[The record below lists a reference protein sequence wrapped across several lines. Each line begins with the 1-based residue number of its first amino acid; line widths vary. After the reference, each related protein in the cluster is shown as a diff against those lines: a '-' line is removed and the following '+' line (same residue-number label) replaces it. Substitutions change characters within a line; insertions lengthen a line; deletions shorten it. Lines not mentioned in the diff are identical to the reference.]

1 MQWLDLKSL
10 KDSISS
16 ASQLAR
22 EFQEREEMLRNAKL
36 TNPIIQELKD
46 LQQKLENENLNSR
59 QLLEIKNKELEQL
72 EFQNKELKEENKRTK
87 RNFWITFA
95 VSTLISV
102 IALIVSILK

>member
-1 MQWLDLKSL
+1 MQGLDLKSL
-10 KDSISS
+10 KDSIST

-59 QLLEIKNKELEQL
+59 QQGI
-72 EFQNKELKEENKRTK
+72 RT
-87 RNFWITFA
+87 NG
-95 VSTLISV
+95 VS
-102 IALIVSILK
+102 K